1 MSDAPVKSLPLVFDE
16 PRKAKK
22 PPRHLADLS
31 PAERQQAVTDA
42 GLPGYRA
49 KQVSHHYFSRL
60 LTLRRHRPLRQ
71 PLHGRPETIGA
82 TVDQVICGYLC
93 EKGLQRHPPPS
104 HFPCREAR
112 IFGVQD
118 GLQVRGEGQHDG
130 LWLGHR
136 VCRRMHARETYAR

>member
-31 PAERQQAVTDA
+31 PAERRQAVTDA

-60 LTLRRHRPLRQ
+60 VDDPADMTDLPADLRTPLADALLPDLMTPVHTL
-71 PLHGRPETIGA
+71 EA
-82 TVDQVICGYLC
+82 DQGTTRKTLWR
-93 EKGLQRHPPPS
+93 L
-104 HFPCREAR
+104 
-112 IFGVQD
+112 
-118 GLQVRGEGQHDG
+118 HDG
-130 LWLGHR
+130 ALVESVLMRYPGR
-136 VCRRMHARETYAR
+136 VTMCVSSQAGCGLSLIHI